1 MENRNRTVNTIEREG
16 EKRMLTILLETVV
29 YLGVGLI
36 MMMLGYWI
44 IDLVIPVDF
53 PQEIREGNKAVGW
66 VSAGIYAGLGFVIRS
81 AVISNEISEAV
92 SLSEGSIETV
102 VFAVIGIVAFVI
114 AYFLVDLVNRKFN
127 FNVALKEKNEA
138 AGIMVFGIFLGI
150 AFIVSGVIQ

>member
-1 MENRNRTVNTIEREG
+1 
-16 EKRMLTILLETVV
+16 MLTVALETIV
-29 YLGVGLI
+29 YLGVGLV
-36 MMMLGYWI
+36 MMMLGYFI

-66 VSAGIYAGLGFVIRS
+66 VSAGIYASLGFVIRS
-81 AVISNEISEAV
+81 AIISNTVGEAV
-92 SLSEGSIETV
+92 ELLQGVLDTV
-102 VFAVIGIVAFVI
+102 VFASIGIAAFII

-138 AGIMVFGIFLGI
+138 AGIMIFGIFLGI

>member
-1 MENRNRTVNTIEREG
+1 
-16 EKRMLTILLETVV
+16 MLTILLESVV
-29 YLGVGLI
+29 YLGIGLI

-92 SLSEGSIETV
+92 SLAEGSIETV

>member
-1 MENRNRTVNTIEREG
+1 
-16 EKRMLTILLETVV
+16 MLTTVIETVV
-29 YLGVGLI
+29 YLSIGLV
-36 MMMLGYWI
+36 MMMLGHWI

-81 AVISNEISEAV
+81 AIISTEIGEAIELLQGVIDTA
-92 SLSEGSIETV
+92 
-102 VFAVIGIVAFVI
+102 VFAVIGILAFVLS
-114 AYFLVDLVNRKFN
+114 YFIVDLINRKFN

-138 AGIMVFGIFLGI
+138 AGIMIFGIFLGI

>member
-1 MENRNRTVNTIEREG
+1 
-16 EKRMLTILLETVV
+16 MLTVVIETVV
-29 YLGVGLI
+29 YLCIGLI
-36 MMMLGYWI
+36 MMMLGYFI
-44 IDLVIPVDF
+44 IDLIIPVDF

-81 AVISNEISEAV
+81 AIITTDIGAATELLQGVIDTA
-92 SLSEGSIETV
+92 
-102 VFAVIGIVAFVI
+102 VFAAIGIVAFIV
-114 AYFLVDLVNRKFN
+114 AYFIIDILNKKFN